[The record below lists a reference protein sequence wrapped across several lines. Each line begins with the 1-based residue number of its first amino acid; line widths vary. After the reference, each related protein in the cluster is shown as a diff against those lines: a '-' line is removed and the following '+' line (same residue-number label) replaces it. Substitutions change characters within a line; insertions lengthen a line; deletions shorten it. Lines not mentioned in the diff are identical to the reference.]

1 MRIPR
6 LLTVLI
12 AVLALGATA
21 CSSEGDTASAADTVP
36 GDGGVDA
43 GADPA
48 STDGLDSGTD
58 GDLDEP
64 NSTPGTDTG
73 PSDPP
78 SDGPVVG
85 GTLRIAVTDIGPLD
99 PAATSLGSQSELVVA
114 DLLFDGLTS
123 WDPTA
128 DELVGSLAIEW
139 ALSADH
145 DAWTFTLDP
154 DAAFSDGTPVTA
166 TAVKRSLERLV
177 EADPASLAATRLEF
191 VTGFAAFA
199 EGDAEEIE
207 GLVVEDEVTLT
218 IGLDR
223 PLFALPAVLSSPV
236 YGVVPDGGP
245 QGDGGLFA
253 IVGSGPFVLDG
264 FDDGVLT
271 LLPAEDA
278 EVWVDAVEIVAVDEE
293 ETVAAVV
300 DGDGDFDLVLVSNG
314 AGQDLDDPS
323 DTFLDL
329 VVTPFDAHV
338 YLGLSAVSGSLDAP
352 DLRAAVIAAVD
363 TAAIVEEV
371 YGPRALPAE
380 GLVPGWE
387 ACGGTCGGDPE
398 AVAALI
404 EGFDGDVPQVTIDY
418 IDDADYADEATI
430 ARLVADQLIDA
441 GIPVKLRSWGVE
453 AFVDR
458 LAGGDLQV
466 FRRGWVSVGST
477 PESYLGRYE
486 SGGLDN
492 LVGVASEAVDDALH
506 DARDAESV
514 EEAEEAYAL
523 VEEAVLATGQILPL
537 ADFVT
542 LVGVGADVRGLTVRA
557 DGTVD
562 ASALWISPRGE

>member
-12 AVLALGATA
+12 AILALLAAA
-21 CSSEGDTASAADTVP
+21 CSSGGDTTSAADTLP
-36 GDGGVDA
+36 EDDSGVDA
-43 GADPA
+43 GADPT
-48 STDGLDSGTD
+48 SSDD
-58 GDLDEP
+58 GDVATP
-64 NSTPGTDTG
+64 TTTPGTDTG

-78 SDGPVVG
+78 SDGPAAG

-99 PAATSLGSQSELVVA
+99 PAATSLGSHGELVVA

-123 WDPTA
+123 WDATA
-128 DELVGSLAIEW
+128 DELVGALATDW
-139 ALSADH
+139 TLSEDH

-154 DAAFSDGTPVTA
+154 DAVFSDGTPVTA
-166 TAVKRSLERLV
+166 GAVKSSLERLV
-177 EADPASLAATRLEF
+177 QADPASLAATRLEF

-199 EGDAEEIE
+199 DDDADEIE
-207 GLVVEDEVTLT
+207 GLVAEDDDTLT

-223 PLFALPAVLSSPV
+223 PLFALPAILSSPV

-253 IVGSGPFVLDG
+253 IVGSGPFVLDE

-271 LLPAEDA
+271 LLPADA
-278 EVWVDAVEIVAVDEE
+278 EDVWVDSVEIVAVDSEE
-293 ETVAAVV
+293 IVAAVAE
-300 DGDGDFDLVLVSNG
+300 GDGDFDLVLVSHP
-314 AGQDLDDPS
+314 ASHDLDDLS
-323 DTFLDL
+323 DTFLD
-329 VVTPFDAHV
+329 VVATPFDAHV
-338 YLGLSAVSGSLDAP
+338 YLGLNAAAGALEDA

-363 TAAIVEEV
+363 TEAIVEEV
-371 YGPRALPAE
+371 YGPTALPAE

-387 ACGGTCGGDPE
+387 ACGDKCGGDPE
-398 AVAALI
+398 AAAALL

-418 IDDADYADEATI
+418 IDDDEFADEATI

-441 GIPVKLRSWGVE
+441 GIPVKLRSWSVN

-458 LAGGDLQV
+458 LVGGDLQV
-466 FRRGWVSVGST
+466 FRRGWVSVGTT

-486 SGGLDN
+486 TGGLDN
-492 LVGVASEAVDDALH
+492 LVGVSSRAVDDALES
-506 DARDAESV
+506 ARDADSL
-514 EEAEEAYAL
+514 EEAEEAYASA
-523 VEEAVLATGQILPL
+523 EEAVLATGQVLPL

-542 LVGVGADVRGLTVRA
+542 LVGVGADVNGLTVRA
-557 DGTVD
+557 DGTFD